1 MNSRAKEATDYQA
14 YEPTCEQ
21 TTFQLRCVSMA
32 LTWASIPDLDLR
44 IVLSLDGEW
53 PPRSL

>member
-1 MNSRAKEATDYQA
+1 MNAKEATDCQA
-14 YEPTCEQ
+14 YEPTSER
-21 TTFQLRCVSMA
+21 TTFEIRSVSMA

-53 PPRSL
+53 PPRSP